1 MRRTRRRKA
10 EHALAEPPAPEQDED
25 DETGALR
32 RCIATGDRLDPALM
46 VRFVV
51 GPDNAVW
58 PDIRGDLPGRG
69 LWVRASRLA
78 LLQAME
84 RRAFPRAAKA
94 PVTVPADLPARTEAL
109 LAKRCLDWLGLA
121 RGAGL
126 VRVGAEK
133 VRAKLLAGRVAVLIE
148 AADGSPAERAKM
160 VAVGR
165 TLPLVTLFDTGELG
179 LALGRETVVHAA
191 LSSGRLTER
200 FLADCARLTGFRAEG
215 QRPDGPLGGPMA
227 EIA

>member
-1 MRRTRRRKA
+1 MA
-10 EHALAEPPAPEQDED
+10 ENPAPDQDEEI
-25 DETGALR
+25 ETGPLR

-51 GPDNAVW
+51 GPDDAIC
-58 PDIRGDLPGRG
+58 PDVRGDLPGRG
-69 LWVRASRLA
+69 LWVRASRA
-78 LLQAME
+78 TLLQAMD
-84 RRAFPRAAKA
+84 RRAFARAAKA
-94 PVTVPADLPARTEAL
+94 AVTVPADLPTWTEAL

-121 RGAGL
+121 RGAGM

-133 VRAKLLAGRVAVLIE
+133 VRAKLMAGRVAVLVE

-160 VAVGR
+160 VALGR
-165 TLPLVTLFDTGELG
+165 TLPLVTLFSNGELG

-200 FLADCARLTGFRAEG
+200 FLADCARLAGFRVDG
-215 QRPDGPLGGPMA
+215 QRPDGPQGGPMA